1 MLQFTNYNKTIYL
14 KRILKM
20 IEIKNVDF
28 KYKTSNDKILNNIN
42 LNINDGEFVALV
54 GKNGSR

>member
-1 MLQFTNYNKTIYL
+1 
-14 KRILKM
+14 M

-28 KYKTSNDKILNNIN
+28 KYKNSTNKILDNIN

-54 GKNGSR
+54 GKNGSREIYFIKTNCWYNFAF

>member
-1 MLQFTNYNKTIYL
+1 
-14 KRILKM
+14 M